1 MVQAWA
7 KSVRP
12 RVDFSMCLA
21 YAVGVGS
28 SGSARVTPDGATPM
42 NAYLTE
48 RAREIDAQLRAA
60 RTTEERRAAISAR
73 KLIRGTMEKIAKDT
87 AIAK

>member
-1 MVQAWA
+1 
-7 KSVRP
+7 
-12 RVDFSMCLA
+12 
-21 YAVGVGS
+21 
-28 SGSARVTPDGATPM
+28 M
-42 NAYLTE
+42 NLYLTE

>member
-1 MVQAWA
+1 
-7 KSVRP
+7 
-12 RVDFSMCLA
+12 
-21 YAVGVGS
+21 
-28 SGSARVTPDGATPM
+28 M

-73 KLIRGTMEKIAKDT
+73 KLIRSAMECMATEKAATLSK
-87 AIAK
+87 

>member
-1 MVQAWA
+1 
-7 KSVRP
+7 
-12 RVDFSMCLA
+12 
-21 YAVGVGS
+21 
-28 SGSARVTPDGATPM
+28 M

-73 KLIRGTMEKIAKDT
+73 KLIRGAMERLQAKDT
-87 AIAK
+87 ATAK